1 MFSSSISQIATHYAA
16 ILVWSVKIRN
26 NNLSD
31 VPPKISILIHVT
43 HCHCHYDLK
52 NQNPHECQ
60 NHHDRQ
66 NHHDSH
72 NHRDGQEQLEPDLT
86 SSLGQTFI
94 LQYEDGGA
102 VDRVQEQV

>member
-1 MFSSSISQIATHYAA
+1 MFSSSISQIATHYTA
-16 ILVWSVKIRN
+16 ILVWSAKIRN

-31 VPPKISILIHVT
+31 VLPKISILIPYHS
-43 HCHCHYDLK
+43 HCHYDRK
-52 NQNPHECQ
+52 NQNPHEYQ

-66 NHHDSH
+66 NHHDCH

-94 LQYEDGGA
+94 LQYEGGGA

>member
-1 MFSSSISQIATHYAA
+1 MFSSSISQIATYNTA
-16 ILVWSVKIRN
+16 ILVWSAKIRN

-31 VPPKISILIHVT
+31 VLPKISILLPSHN
-43 HCHCHYDLK
+43 HCHYNRK
-52 NQNPHECQ
+52 NQNPNEYQ
-60 NHHDRQ
+60 NHRDCHNRRDC
-66 NHHDSH
+66 H

-94 LQYEDGGA
+94 LQYEGGGA

>member
-1 MFSSSISQIATHYAA
+1 M
-16 ILVWSVKIRN
+16 KIRN

-31 VPPKISILIHVT
+31 VLPKISIRT
-43 HCHCHYDLK
+43 HSHCHYDRK
-52 NQNPHECQ
+52 NQNPNEYQ

-66 NHHDSH
+66 NHHNCH